1 MVVGYGR
8 ILGKGADNFFGHVVY
23 VAGEGNHIRFLHD
36 PWSGPIFLKELYS
49 ELFARAV
56 VQKALIFDM
65 FFFAPD
71 GGGRRWNFL
80 FRHNFNEW
88 EL

>member
-36 PWSGPIFLKELYS
+36 PWSGPISLRDLYS
-49 ELFARAV
+49 ELFACAV
-56 VQKALIFDM
+56 AQEAWISDLVFTT
-65 FFFAPD
+65 PN
-71 GGGRRWNFL
+71 GGGRSGNL
-80 FRHNFNEW
+80 IFRHDFHD
-88 EL
+88 

>member
-36 PWSGPIFLKELYS
+36 PWSGPISLKELYPK
-49 ELFARAV
+49 LFVCAV
-56 VQKALIFDM
+56 V
-65 FFFAPD
+65 
-71 GGGRRWNFL
+71 
-80 FRHNFNEW
+80 
-88 EL
+88 